1 MSLTNKKGVDI
12 GDHNGDVDFGKLKA
26 AGFEFVMIKC
36 GIGSDITDQDD
47 IWFERNVRKAEKAGM
62 PWGAWLYSYAL
73 NEHQAK
79 SELAHILR
87 LLKGK
92 KPTMPIAL
100 DVEDDDNYRKNH
112 GGWNYNNVTACTR
125 IVLDGLRKAGYYP
138 MLYTGFDEIENYI
151 SPDIWKNV
159 DLWFAHW
166 ARECGYKGTNLAI
179 WQYGGETNL
188 IDTPYIKGINGPI
201 DKDLCYKDYPTI
213 IKNGG
218 YNGWKKPASDSSSSS
233 TPAENKNAPTC
244 QITLPYLAEKGYTSK
259 GAAVKTLQ
267 RLLNA
272 LDYLGADNRQ
282 LTVDG
287 IFGANTAHAVKSF
300 QKHNALTAD
309 GIVGP
314 ATWKKIT
321 GAT

>member
-1 MSLTNKKGVDI
+1 MILMRNPTMSLVNKKGVDI

-26 AGFEFVMIKC
+26 AGFAFVMIKC
-36 GIGSDITDQDD
+36 GYGSDITDQDD
-47 IWFERNVRKAEKAGM
+47 IWFERNVKKAEKAGM
-62 PWGAWLYSYAL
+62 PWGAWLFSCAP
-73 NEHQAK
+73 NEDRAR

-100 DVEDDDNYRKNH
+100 DVEWDEYRERN
-112 GGWNYNNVTACTR
+112 GGWNYENVTACTR

-151 SPDIWKNV
+151 APDIWKNV

-166 ARECGYKGTNLAI
+166 ARECGYKGANLAI

-201 DKDLCYKDYPTI
+201 DKDICYRDYPTI
-213 IKNGG
+213 IKDGG
-218 YNGWKKPASDSSSSS
+218 FNGWGERAPDIQ
-233 TPAENKNAPTC
+233 PAEDAPTC
-244 QITLPYLAEKGYTSK
+244 NITLQYLAQEGYTST
-259 GAAVKTLQ
+259 GAAVKTVQ

-272 LDYLGADNRQ
+272 MDYIGADNRQ

-287 IFGANTAHAVKSF
+287 IFGTNTDHAVRLF
-300 QKHNALTAD
+300 QQHNNLTAD

-314 ATWKKIT
+314 ATWV
-321 GAT
+321 AMLS